1 MLIREYYDEFPPQST
16 LKELVISGAER
27 GGNLRQLI
35 WEDEDGNQHERSF
48 KEVFE
53 DENKLGKF
61 LQMHGIGKNSMVSVF
76 GENSYEWHIAYYA
89 LAVDG
94 CVIVPTDPRLP
105 AHEVAGQYAECEC
118 EAVFYSAANADKVE
132 EIKKMPG
139 VVVKHWFPLAE
150 MDKFLAEGA
159 AADDKYL
166 KAYFDVPVVPEDLAC
181 ICYTSGTTGKTKGV
195 MLTHKSIMT
204 DLNAS
209 CHAITGEN
217 GIGFLPLNHTYA
229 WASGL
234 FATLVRLKW
243 GYICTNLRHV
253 YNDIK
258 KYKPYQFAAVPL
270 IVEMIYDSIISKA
283 KRNGSYEKLM
293 NGIQTSRNF
302 MLSGIDM
309 RRQMFSEI
317 HESLGGNLHY
327 ILCSGAYLNPEIEEF
342 MHDIG
347 IPIITAYGL
356 TECSPCVAITRIY
369 NYRMGSVGL
378 PVECCEVKIHEPD
391 EDGIGEVYVKGTNV
405 MAGYYKDPVSTAEA
419 FDGEWLKTG
428 DYGYID
434 KDGYIFFTGRK
445 KNLIILSNGKNVS
458 PEEIEIHLQ
467 QIEYVKEVICY
478 GDNGRIVGEFFLNEE
493 DYPDAKSR
501 LKADVAEV
509 NKTLADYKQV
519 AIIRTRDEEFPKTTS
534 MKIIRNKNQK

>member
-16 LKELVISGAER
+16 LKELVFSGAER
-27 GGNLRQLI
+27 GGDKRQFI
-35 WEDEDGNQHERSF
+35 WEDEDENQHERSF
-48 KEVFE
+48 REVHE
-53 DENKLGKF
+53 EENKLGTF
-61 LQMHGIGKNSMVSVF
+61 LQLHGIGKNSKVSILS
-76 GENSYEWHIAYYA
+76 ENSYEWHVIYYT
-89 LAVDG
+89 LAVDA
-94 CVIVPTDPRLP
+94 CVIIPTDPRLP
-105 AHEVAGQYAECEC
+105 ADEIAGQYAECGC
-118 EAVFYSAANADKVE
+118 EAVFYSEENAEKVE
-132 EIKKMPG
+132 IIKNTPG
-139 VVVKHWFPLAE
+139 VAVKKWFPIKNYADYLS
-150 MDKFLAEGA
+150 EGEK
-159 AADDKYL
+159 ADEKYL
-166 KAYFDVPVVPEDLAC
+166 KAYLAEPVFPEDLAC

-209 CHAITGEN
+209 CHALTGEN
-217 GIGFLPLNHTYA
+217 AIGFLPLNHTYA

-234 FATLVRLKW
+234 FASLVRLKW

-270 IVEMIYDSIISKA
+270 IVEMVYNSIISKA

-293 NGIQTSRNF
+293 NGIQTSRNY
-302 MLSGIDM
+302 MLSGIDL
-309 RRQMFSEI
+309 RREMFSEI

-327 ILCSGAYLNPEIEEF
+327 IICSGAYLNPEIEEF

-347 IPIITAYGL
+347 IPVITGYGL
-356 TECSPCVAITRIY
+356 TECSPCVAITRMY

-378 PVECCEVKIHEPD
+378 PIECCEVTVHDPD
-391 EDGIGEVYVKGTNV
+391 ENGIGELYVKGDNL
-405 MAGYYKDPVSTAEA
+405 MSGYYNDPVSTAEA

-445 KNLIILSNGKNVS
+445 KNLIILANGKNVS

-467 QIEYVKEVICY
+467 NIEYVKEVICY
-478 GDNGRIVGEFFLNEE
+478 GENGRIVGEFFLDEE
-493 DYPDAKSR
+493 EYPDAKSR

-519 AIIRTRDEEFPKTTS
+519 AVIRTRDEEFPKTTS

>member
-16 LKELVISGAER
+16 LKELVFSGAER
-27 GGNLRQLI
+27 GGDKRQFI
-35 WEDEDGNQHERSF
+35 WEDEDENQHERSF
-48 KEVFE
+48 KEVHE
-53 DENKLGKF
+53 EENKLGAF
-61 LQMHGIGKNSMVSVF
+61 LQLHGIGKNSKVSIL
-76 GENSYEWHIAYYA
+76 GENSYEWHVIYYT
-89 LAVDG
+89 LAVDA
-94 CVIVPTDPRLP
+94 CVIIPTDPRLP
-105 AHEVAGQYAECEC
+105 AEEIAVQYAECGC
-118 EAVFYSAANADKVE
+118 EAVFYSEENAEKVE
-132 EIKKMPG
+132 IIKNTPG
-139 VVVKHWFPLAE
+139 VAVKKWFPIKNYADYLS
-150 MDKFLAEGA
+150 EGEK
-159 AADDKYL
+159 ADEKYL
-166 KAYFDVPVVPEDLAC
+166 KAYLAEPVSPEDLAC

-217 GIGFLPLNHTYA
+217 AIGFLPLNHTYA
-229 WASGL
+229 WSSGL
-234 FATLVRLKW
+234 FASLVRLQW
-243 GYICTNLRHV
+243 GYICTNMRHV

-270 IVEMIYDSIISKA
+270 IIEMIYDSIISKA
-283 KRNGSYEKLM
+283 KRKGSYDKLM
-293 NGIQTSRNF
+293 NGIKTSRNY
-302 MLSGIDM
+302 MLSGIDL
-309 RRQMFSEI
+309 RREMFSEI

-327 ILCSGAYLNPEIEEF
+327 ILSSGAYLNPEIEEF

-356 TECSPCVAITRIY
+356 TECSPCVAITRMY

-378 PVECCEVKIHEPD
+378 PVECNEVIIHDPD
-391 EDGIGEVYVKGTNV
+391 EDGIGELYVKGDNL
-405 MAGYYKDPVSTAEA
+405 MSGYYNDPVSTAEA

-445 KNLIILSNGKNVS
+445 KNLIILANGKNVS

-467 QIEYVKEVICY
+467 NIEYVKEVICY
-478 GDNGRIVGEFFLNEE
+478 GENGKIVGEFFLDEE
-493 DYPDAKSR
+493 EYPDAKSR

-519 AIIRTRDEEFPKTTS
+519 AVIRTRDEEFPKTTS

>member
-16 LKELVISGAER
+16 LKELVFSGAER
-27 GGNLRQLI
+27 GGDKRQFI
-35 WEDEDGNQHERSF
+35 WEDEDENQYERSF
-48 KEVFE
+48 KEVHE
-53 DENKLGKF
+53 EENKLGAF
-61 LQMHGIGKNSMVSVF
+61 LQLHGIGKNSKVSIL
-76 GENSYEWHIAYYA
+76 GENSYEWHVIFYT

-94 CVIVPTDPRLP
+94 CIIIPTDPRLP
-105 AHEVAGQYAECEC
+105 AEEIAGQYAECGC
-118 EAVFYSAANADKVE
+118 EAVFYSEENAEKVE
-132 EIKKMPG
+132 IIKNTPG
-139 VVVKHWFPLAE
+139 VAAKKWFPIKNYADYLS
-150 MDKFLAEGA
+150 EGEK
-159 AADDKYL
+159 ADEKYL
-166 KAYFDVPVVPEDLAC
+166 KAYLAEPVSPEDLAC

-209 CHAITGEN
+209 CHALTGEN
-217 GIGFLPLNHTYA
+217 AIGFLPLNHTYA

-234 FATLVRLKW
+234 FASLVRLKW

-270 IVEMIYDSIISKA
+270 IVEMVYNSIISKA

-293 NGIQTSRNF
+293 NGIQTSRNY
-302 MLSGIDM
+302 MLSGIDL
-309 RRQMFSEI
+309 RREMFSEI

-327 ILCSGAYLNPEIEEF
+327 IICSGAYLNPEIEEF

-347 IPIITAYGL
+347 IPVITGYGL
-356 TECSPCVAITRIY
+356 TECSPCVAITRMY

-378 PVECCEVKIHEPD
+378 PIECCKVTVHDPD
-391 EDGIGEVYVKGTNV
+391 ENGIGELYVKGDNL
-405 MAGYYKDPVSTAEA
+405 MSGYYNDPVSTAEA

-445 KNLIILSNGKNVS
+445 KNLIILANGKNVS

-467 QIEYVKEVICY
+467 KIEYVKEVICY
-478 GDNGRIVGEFFLNEE
+478 GENGRIVGEFFLDEE
-493 DYPDAKSR
+493 EYPDAKSR

-519 AIIRTRDEEFPKTTS
+519 AVIRTRDEEFPKTTS